1 MATPPQGL
9 TSVNTVLL
17 PLEEVE
23 RTHILRV
30 LQHTG
35 GRVSGNKGAAA
46 MLGIN
51 AKTLQSRMKKLGIE
65 RSTVWRKAEAQ

>member
-65 RSTVWRKAEAQ
+65 RSTVWRKVEAQ

>member
-1 MATPPQGL
+1 
-9 TSVNTVLL
+9 
-17 PLEEVE
+17 
-23 RTHILRV
+23 
-30 LQHTG
+30 
-35 GRVSGNKGAAA
+35 VSGNKGAAA